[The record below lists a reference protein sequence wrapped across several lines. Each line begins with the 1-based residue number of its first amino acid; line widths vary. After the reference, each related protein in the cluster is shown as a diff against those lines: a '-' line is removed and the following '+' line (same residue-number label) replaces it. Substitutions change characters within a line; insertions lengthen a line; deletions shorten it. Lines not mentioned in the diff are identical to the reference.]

1 MPNCLT
7 GFFSFFFSVVCVAG
21 TWVYMKMFASVRD
34 GRKESVRW
42 KRGMGWGQ
50 ERRGNR
56 IWICDHRPLLA
67 EDVQVDGGGFPQSM
81 EDLVDLLDVQP
92 LLRLPLPA
100 PQHDIIHLFGADSG
114 PLQNTALGDALN
126 DLEKRREQGS
136 HRQRSAVAQR
146 LRLSGRLWLQW
157 CPSVYPGLEIR
168 VAHLSWAWVPSART
182 QHWLVQAPAAL
193 CTPSLL
199 F

>member
-1 MPNCLT
+1 
-7 GFFSFFFSVVCVAG
+7 
-21 TWVYMKMFASVRD
+21 
-34 GRKESVRW
+34 
-42 KRGMGWGQ
+42 
-50 ERRGNR
+50 
-56 IWICDHRPLLA
+56 
-67 EDVQVDGGGFPQSM
+67 M

-146 LRLSGRLWLQW
+146 LRLSGRL
-157 CPSVYPGLEIR
+157 
-168 VAHLSWAWVPSART
+168 
-182 QHWLVQAPAAL
+182 
-193 CTPSLL
+193 
-199 F
+199 